1 MIRASP
7 SHVPFIFRT
16 PISSHLE
23 WRGTELAE
31 ENLTRNYNIE
41 SGLGTSLPR
50 KILFWDETLRDGEQT
65 PGVYFSPEEKLEI
78 ATLLSGMGVH
88 IMDVGIPVVSKEEA
102 RGVKLVANA
111 GLEASILGA
120 CRAVRRD
127 VEACI
132 ECDVDEVSIFI
143 ACSDLH
149 LKYKL
154 NMTREQVVEASV
166 RECEYAKAH
175 GVGVTFVTEDTFRA
189 NSEYVVQLYNAAI
202 DAGATRVVFSDTVGY
217 VTPSTMKWFLARIR
231 QRLKPAQLSVHCHDD
246 FGLAVA
252 NSLAA
257 CEVGVEVPHTTVNGL
272 GERAGNAS
280 FEELVMSLEVL
291 YGYKTG
297 IDLSR
302 MAEVSRL
309 VEKLSGVPVGVN
321 KAIVGYNSFSHESG
335 IHADGVI
342 KMTATYEP
350 MQPEWVGRQRR
361 FIFGKHTGSSAV
373 EDKLRKHG
381 VDATKEQVQTI
392 VQMVKELAESRSK
405 EEQKAW
411 IDMYREREEKR
422 RGVSDTEFWDI
433 TRKVGLAPPSGVP

>member
-1 MIRASP
+1 M
-7 SHVPFIFRT
+7 T
-16 PISSHLE
+16 EEHLI
-23 WRGTELAE
+23 
-31 ENLTRNYNIE
+31 RNYNVE
-41 SGLGTSLPR
+41 SGLGGRLPR
-50 KILFWDETLRDGEQT
+50 RIRFWDETLRDGEQT

-78 ATLLSGMGVH
+78 ATLLSEIGIH
-88 IMDVGIPVVSKEEA
+88 IMDVGIPVVSKEEH

-111 GLEASILGA
+111 GLQASIMGA

-154 NMTREQVVEASV
+154 GMSREQVLEAAV

-189 NSEYVVQLYNAAI
+189 DFEYVVSLYNAAI
-202 DAGATRVVFSDTVGY
+202 DAGATRIVFADTVGY
-217 VTPSTMKWFLARIR
+217 VTPSTMAWFLTRLKD
-231 QRLKPAQLSVHCHDD
+231 RLKPAQLSVHCHDD

-257 CEVGVEVPHTTVNGL
+257 CEVGVEVPHTTINGL

-297 IDLSR
+297 LDLSR
-302 MAEVSRL
+302 IAEASRL

-350 MQPEWVGRQRR
+350 MQPEMIGRQRR
-361 FIFGKHTGSSAV
+361 FIFGKHTGSTAV
-373 EDKLRKHG
+373 EDRLRKNG
-381 VDATKEQVQTI
+381 ISATREQVQRI
-392 VQMVKELAESRSK
+392 VQLVKELAESRSK
-405 EEQKAW
+405 DEQKAW
-411 IDMYREREEKR
+411 IDMFREREEKR
-422 RGVSDTEFWDI
+422 RGVSDEEFWDVVRI
-433 TRKVGLAPPSGVP
+433 AGLTPPPGVT